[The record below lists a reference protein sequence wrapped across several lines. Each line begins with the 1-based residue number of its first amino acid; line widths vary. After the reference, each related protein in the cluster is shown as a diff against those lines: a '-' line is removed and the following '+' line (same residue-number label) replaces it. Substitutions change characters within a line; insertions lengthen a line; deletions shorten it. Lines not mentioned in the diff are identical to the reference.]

1 MRVLTAC
8 LVAIPLLASAQK
20 GPFALANT
28 IKIER
33 ALAAFLS
40 KTYTAVDSPSVIKN
54 SSDLRVAVM
63 LTDSLSKS
71 ASVRIFGALTLG
83 DQNYSNSSAEVIWMP
98 AKRAKINIGYTA
110 TLTTELRPNPTTSES
125 LIETAAQASII
136 GARPTLKVQYK
147 WSDAFSTSLGYS
159 YHDTL
164 GAVHA
169 GISIKKIRLCGYV
182 TSSGYFLSSDGELK
196 ALDYTFTYHCS
207 GAVSSAVFFKVGES
221 IRPFF
226 DVQFPRRN
234 SSIQSVGVRKYFSRK
249 SNLTKGFLAVGYDLT
264 TTKIVTTQFYLHI

>member
-8 LVAIPLLASAQK
+8 LVAIPILASAQK
-20 GPFALANT
+20 GPFALSNNV
-28 IKIER
+28 KIER

-40 KTYTAVDSPSVIKN
+40 KTYTSIDSPSVIKN
-54 SSDLRVAVM
+54 SSDLRVALM

-71 ASVRIFGALTLG
+71 TSFRIFGALTLG
-83 DQNYSNSSAEVIWMP
+83 NQNYSNSSAEIIWRP
-98 AKRAKINIGYTA
+98 SKQAKINIGYTA

-136 GARPTLKVQYK
+136 GARPTVKVQYK

-169 GISIKKIRLCGYV
+169 GISIKKIRLFGYV

-196 ALDYTFTYHCS
+196 MLDYTLTYRCS
-207 GAVSSAVFFKVGES
+207 GAVSSAVFFKVGKS

-226 DVQFPRRN
+226 DVQFPRRS
-234 SSIQSVGVRKYFSRK
+234 SSIESIGVRKYFSHK
-249 SNLTKGFLAVGYDLT
+249 SNLTKGFLAVGYDLN
-264 TTKIVTTQFYLHI
+264 TKIVSTQFYLHI